1 MSILDALNAARESL
15 YALHII
21 GREAGIF
28 ASAVANINAC
38 IDALNAAKQEEPA
51 HDTNNE

>member
-1 MSILDALNAARESL
+1 MSILDALNAARENL

-38 IDALNAAKQEEPA
+38 IDALTAAKQEEPS
-51 HDTNNE
+51 HDTHNE